1 MFAYTLFCNKYI
13 LEVYVCVPSL
23 DAGTKDSSV
32 LGDADKS
39 FPKPPRALRETHWS
53 MLSGAGKHCIYFHV
67 GVAILPR
74 PLYLSLLLH

>member
-13 LEVYVCVPSL
+13 LEVYVGVPSV
-23 DAGTKDSSV
+23 DARMKDSSIQ
-32 LGDADKS
+32 GATDKS
-39 FPKPPRALRETHWS
+39 FPKPLRDLRETHWS
-53 MLSGAGKHCIYFHV
+53 TPSGAGKHCISFHV